1 MSTIRQRGNKWQ
13 AIVRVKKDGAIVH
26 QESKTF
32 ESERLAKD
40 WADRLEAKLAKDG
53 LPSRQLDATTLGK
66 LIDKYTTMRDGI
78 KPLRRTA
85 VHELDQLSKAFNSE
99 KLSGLTSE
107 TFTKF
112 ALRRG
117 KEGAGPTTILHNLA
131 TVRSVL
137 NAAKPMFGLAVNG
150 DVVAEALTALNRIG
164 ATHKGKSRTRRVTD
178 AELDQLQKEFERIAF
193 NPSTE
198 IPMATIIRLSVAL
211 PRRRT
216 ELVSM
221 RWVDYDPKAGVVL
234 LRDTKNP
241 KEPRDELIPVPP
253 AAAAILKGIPVVD
266 ERILPY
272 EPESISASFQRA
284 CNRLG
289 IEDLRLHDL
298 RHEGISRLFE
308 QGLDIP
314 EVAMISGHLSWTTL
328 KRYTHLKPANVLE
341 KLNRSKQC

>member
-1 MSTIRQRGNKWQ
+1 MSTIRQRGDKWQ

-32 ESERLAKD
+32 ESERLARD
-40 WADRLEAKLAKDG
+40 WADRVEQRVDKTG
-53 LPSRQLDATTLGK
+53 VPSRKLETLTLGQL
-66 LIDKYTTMRDGI
+66 LINYSDYRAGI

-85 VHELDQLSKAFNSE
+85 VHELDQLARAFGSV
-99 KLSGLTSE
+99 KLSAVTSE

-112 ALRRG
+112 ALARA
-117 KEGAGPTTILHNLA
+117 KEGAGPATIQHNLA

-137 NAAKPMFGLAVNG
+137 NTAKSLFNLQTDGKI
-150 DVVAEALTALNRIG
+150 VAEALDTLGRIG
-164 ATHKGKSRTRRVTD
+164 LTSKSKSRVRRVSD
-178 AELDQLQKEFERIAF
+178 DELDRLAKEFERIAH

-198 IPMATIIRLSVAL
+198 IPMATIIRLAVAL

-216 ELVSM
+216 ELLTM
-221 RWVDYDPKAGVVL
+221 RWEDFDAKAGTVL

-241 KEPRDELIPVPP
+241 NVVRDEVVPVPP
-253 AAAAILKGIPVVD
+253 AAAVIIKTCPVID

-272 EPESISASFQRA
+272 EPESASKAFERA
-284 CNRLG
+284 CDRLG
-289 IEDLRLHDL
+289 LEDLRLHDL
-298 RHEGISRLFE
+298 RHEGITRLFE

-314 EVAMISGHLSWTTL
+314 EVAMISGHLSWATL

-341 KLNRSKQC
+341 KLNRSKQ